1 MNKDN
6 FMGDIP
12 SSPKSKAPLV
22 DEFRL
27 YDMLVKLQTRLDNQE
42 KHIKIWYTRYLT
54 SLDE

>member
-42 KHIKIWYTRYLT
+42 KHIKI
-54 SLDE
+54 